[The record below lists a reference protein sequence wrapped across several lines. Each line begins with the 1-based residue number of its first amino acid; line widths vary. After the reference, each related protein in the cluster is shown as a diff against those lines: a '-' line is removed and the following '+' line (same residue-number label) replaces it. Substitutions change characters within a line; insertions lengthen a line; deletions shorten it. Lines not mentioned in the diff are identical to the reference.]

1 MINKKINS
9 NFSKV
14 TPYCLI
20 FPLGIIG
27 MVVLFLYFNSAL
39 NHKGYIDIQDELFL
53 YLNEKLSVFP
63 HLQTNLTLFGDTLI
77 LLSLV
82 CVLFPFTPK
91 IWEALIPSSLFSLL
105 FSQIPKMILAVPR
118 PAASLKQEFYIIGE
132 KLTGHNSCPSG
143 HSITIIS
150 IISVLFIGFYPK
162 KLRTK
167 IFYTSTLM
175 MVGISVAITRVGVGA
190 HYPLDVFLGC
200 ILGYICSILGILF
213 SQKLPLFRWI
223 SNPKFLP
230 IFITLFIICAG
241 LLIHRTIHEGL
252 IIYYLPLIS
261 LGTSLFIIIQKYV
274 RFIKK

>member
-14 TPYCLI
+14 TPYRLI

-53 YLNEKLSVFP
+53 YLNKKLSVLP
-63 HLQTNLTLFGDTLI
+63 HLQTNLTLFGDALI
-77 LLSLV
+77 LLSLIY
-82 CVLFPFTPK
+82 VLFPFTPK

-162 KLRTK
+162 EFRTK

-175 MVGISVAITRVGVGA
+175 MVGISVAITRIGVGA

-200 ILGYICSILGILF
+200 ILGYVCSILGILF
-213 SQKLPLFRWI
+213 PQKFSLFRWI

-230 IFITLFIICAG
+230 LFIVLFIICAG
-241 LLIHRTIHEGL
+241 LLIHRIIHEGL
-252 IIYYLPLIS
+252 IVYYFPLIS
-261 LGTSLFIIIQKYV
+261 LGISLFIIIQKYV

>member
-1 MINKKINS
+1 MNEKINL
-9 NFSKV
+9 NFSKI
-14 TPYCLI
+14 TPYHLI
-20 FPLGIIG
+20 FPLGVLGVII
-27 MVVLFLYFNSAL
+27 LFLYFNNAL

-53 YLNEKLSVFP
+53 YLNKELSVCS
-63 HLQTNLTLFGDTLI
+63 HLQANLTLFGDALV
-77 LLSLV
+77 LLSLI
-82 CVLFPFTPK
+82 CILFSFTPK

-150 IISVLFIGFYPK
+150 IISILFIGFCPK
-162 KLRTK
+162 KLITK
-167 IFYTSTLM
+167 IFYTSTIIV
-175 MVGISVAITRVGVGA
+175 VGISVAITRVGVGA
-190 HYPLDVFLGC
+190 HHPLDVVLGC

-213 SQKLPLFRWI
+213 TQKFSLFQWI

-230 IFITLFIICAG
+230 LFIVLFIICAG
-241 LLIHRTIHEGL
+241 LLIHRIIHEGL
-252 IIYYLPLIS
+252 IVYYLPLIS

>member
-1 MINKKINS
+1 
-9 NFSKV
+9 
-14 TPYCLI
+14 
-20 FPLGIIG
+20 

-53 YLNEKLSVFP
+53 YLNEKLSVLP
-63 HLQTNLTLFGDTLI
+63 HLQTNLTLFGDALI

-150 IISVLFIGFYPK
+150 IISVLFISFYPK
-162 KLRTK
+162 EFRTK

-175 MVGISVAITRVGVGA
+175 MVGISVAITRIGVGA

-213 SQKLPLFRWI
+213 TQKFSLFRWI

-230 IFITLFIICAG
+230 LFIVLFIICAG
-241 LLIHRTIHEGL
+241 LLIHRIIHENL
-252 IIYYLPLIS
+252 IVYYFPLIS
-261 LGTSLFIIIQKYV
+261 LGISLFIIIQKYV

>member
-14 TPYCLI
+14 TPYRLI

-53 YLNEKLSVFP
+53 YLNKKLSVFP
-63 HLQTNLTLFGDTLI
+63 HLQTNLTLFGDALI

-150 IISVLFIGFYPK
+150 IISVLFIGFYQK

-241 LLIHRTIHEGL
+241 LLIHRIIHEGL

>member
-14 TPYCLI
+14 TPYRLI
-20 FPLGIIG
+20 FPLSIIG

-39 NHKGYIDIQDELFL
+39 NHRGYIDIQDELFL

-63 HLQTNLTLFGDTLI
+63 YLQTNLTLFGDALI

-162 KLRTK
+162 EFRTK
-167 IFYTSTLM
+167 IFYTSTLV
-175 MVGISVAITRVGVGA
+175 MVGISVAITRIGVGA

-213 SQKLPLFRWI
+213 TQKFSLFRWI

-241 LLIHRTIHEGL
+241 LLIHRIIHENL
-252 IIYYLPLIS
+252 IVYYFPLIS
-261 LGTSLFIIIQKYV
+261 LGISLFIIIQKYV

>member
-14 TPYCLI
+14 TPYRLI

-53 YLNEKLSVFP
+53 YLNEKLSVLP
-63 HLQTNLTLFGDTLI
+63 HLQTNLTLFGDALI
-77 LLSLV
+77 LLSLI
-82 CVLFPFTPK
+82 CVLFP
-91 IWEALIPSSLFSLL
+91 FSLL

-162 KLRTK
+162 EFRTK

-175 MVGISVAITRVGVGA
+175 MVGISVAITRIGVGA

-200 ILGYICSILGILF
+200 ILGYVCSILGILF
-213 SQKLPLFRWI
+213 TQKFSLFRWI

-230 IFITLFIICAG
+230 LFIVLFIICAG
-241 LLIHRTIHEGL
+241 LLIHRIIHEGL
-252 IIYYLPLIS
+252 IVYYFPLIS
-261 LGTSLFIIIQKYV
+261 LGISLFIIIQKYV